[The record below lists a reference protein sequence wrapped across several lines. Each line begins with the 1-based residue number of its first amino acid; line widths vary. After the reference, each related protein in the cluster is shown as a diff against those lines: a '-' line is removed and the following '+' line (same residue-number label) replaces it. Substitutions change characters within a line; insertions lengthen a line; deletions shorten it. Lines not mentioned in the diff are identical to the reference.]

1 MNEMDYDKY
10 RQKIESMDM
19 VFRKLI
25 FLEESETEEQLNQR
39 IPFFFFFLGNYTKSD
54 RVYIFDWIP
63 VLEEKY
69 HNTFEWCREGV
80 RSQLEIL
87 QNVPV
92 TCMSNWHERF
102 EQGKSIVL
110 ADVEEI
116 RYTMPSEFEL
126 LTMQDIYSEIAVP
139 VFYKNKLSGF
149 IGLDNPEVSFL
160 EVSAKLM
167 RDVGIHLSYVREN
180 RKILSQLQN
189 KENH

>member
-39 IPFFFFFLGNYTKSD
+39 IPFLLEAVGNYTKSD

-80 RSQLEIL
+80 RSQLETL

-160 EVSAKLM
+160 EISAKLM

>member
-39 IPFFFFFLGNYTKSD
+39 IPFLLEAVGNYTKSD

-139 VFYKNKLSGF
+139 VFNKNKLSGF
-149 IGLDNPEVSFL
+149 IGLDNPEVNFL
-160 EVSAKLM
+160 EISAKLM

>member
-1 MNEMDYDKY
+1 MNEMDYEKY

-19 VFRKLI
+19 VFQKLI

-39 IPFFFFFLGNYTKSD
+39 IPFLLEAVGNYTKSD

-92 TCMSNWHERF
+92 ICMSNWHKCF
-102 EQGKSIVL
+102 EQGESIIL

-139 VFYKNKLSGF
+139 VFYKNQLSGF

-160 EVSAKLM
+160 EISAKLM
-167 RDVGIHLSYVREN
+167 RDVGIHLNYVREN

>member
-1 MNEMDYDKY
+1 MNEMDYEKY

-39 IPFFFFFLGNYTKSD
+39 IPFLLEAVGNYTKSD

-126 LTMQDIYSEIAVP
+126 LTMQDIYSEISVP

-160 EVSAKLM
+160 EISAKLM

>member
-39 IPFFFFFLGNYTKSD
+39 IPFLLEAVDNYTKSD

-149 IGLDNPEVSFL
+149 VGLDNPEVNFL
-160 EVSAKLM
+160 EISAKLM

>member
-1 MNEMDYDKY
+1 MYEMDYDKY
-10 RQKIESMDM
+10 RQKTESMDM

-39 IPFFFFFLGNYTKSD
+39 IPFLLEAVGNYTKSD

-149 IGLDNPEVSFL
+149 IGLDNPEVNFL
-160 EVSAKLM
+160 EISAKLM

>member
-39 IPFFFFFLGNYTKSD
+39 IPFLLEAIGNYTKSD

-149 IGLDNPEVSFL
+149 VGLDNPEASFL
-160 EVSAKLM
+160 EISAKLM
-167 RDVGIHLSYVREN
+167 RDVGIHLSYVKE
-180 RKILSQLQN
+180 KIERS
-189 KENH
+189 

>member
-25 FLEESETEEQLNQR
+25 FLEESVSEEQLNQR
-39 IPFFFFFLGNYTKSD
+39 IPFLLEAVGNYTKSD

-149 IGLDNPEVSFL
+149 IGLDNPEVNFL
-160 EVSAKLM
+160 EISAKLM

>member
-1 MNEMDYDKY
+1 MNEMDYEKY

-39 IPFFFFFLGNYTKSD
+39 IPFLLEAVGNYTKSD

-139 VFYKNKLSGF
+139 VFNKNKLSGF
-149 IGLDNPEVSFL
+149 IGLDNPEVNFL
-160 EVSAKLM
+160 EISAKLM